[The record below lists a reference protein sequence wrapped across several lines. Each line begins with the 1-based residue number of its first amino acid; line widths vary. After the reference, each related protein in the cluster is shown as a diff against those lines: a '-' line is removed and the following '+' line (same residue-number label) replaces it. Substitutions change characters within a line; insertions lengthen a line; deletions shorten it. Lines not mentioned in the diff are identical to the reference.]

1 MRHPEASFF
10 EAVRISSFSFFI
22 LTKHSKD
29 EIATSHNTLLAMTEW
44 VYEIATSHKTL
55 LAMTELVDEI
65 ATSHNTLLRIT
76 EKVDD
81 IARSPCSW

>member
-1 MRHPEASFF
+1 MRHPETSFF

-29 EIATSHNTLLAMTEW
+29 EIATSHNTLLATTE
-44 VYEIATSHKTL
+44 ES
-55 LAMTELVDEI
+55 DEI
-65 ATSHNTLLRIT
+65 LTLHKTLLRIT

>member
-29 EIATSHNTLLAMTEW
+29 EIATLHNTLLTMTEKLDDIARSHNTLLATTE
-44 VYEIATSHKTL
+44 EP
-55 LAMTELVDEI
+55 DEI